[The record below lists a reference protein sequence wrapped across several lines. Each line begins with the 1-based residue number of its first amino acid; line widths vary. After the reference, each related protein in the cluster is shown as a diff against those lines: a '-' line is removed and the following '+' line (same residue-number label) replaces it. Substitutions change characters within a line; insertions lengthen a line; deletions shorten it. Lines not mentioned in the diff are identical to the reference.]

1 MATATSERSRAAITA
16 TLIALPLAVL
26 TGLGWFWWSGGF
38 ADEPT
43 ATGPV
48 TVDLRAG
55 SEPPTA
61 TPRTET
67 VCRALLANLP
77 TTLGNHASRPVS
89 PKTASERA
97 AAWGDPAI
105 VLRCGVGEPATT
117 VGSAGQVLA
126 INGVSWLVTEGNKV
140 TFLRALDL
148 SVAIDVRLPAPY
160 NVGQPQ
166 SLVGPLS
173 APITE
178 SVPAAK

>member
-1 MATATSERSRAAITA
+1 MATATSERSRAAVTA
-16 TLIALPLAVL
+16 TLIALPLAL
-26 TGLGWFWWSGGF
+26 LAGLGWFWLSGGF
-38 ADEPT
+38 ADDDEPA

-48 TVDLRAG
+48 TVDL
-55 SEPPTA
+55 SSDTTVTEQ
-61 TPRTET
+61 TET

-77 TTLGNHASRPVS
+77 TTLGEHASRPVN
-89 PKTASERA
+89 PKSAVERA
-97 AAWGDPAI
+97 AVWGDPAI
-105 VLRCGVGEPATT
+105 VLRCGVGKPATT
-117 VGSAGQVLA
+117 AGSAGQVLT

-140 TFLRALDL
+140 TWLRALNL

-173 APITE
+173 APITD